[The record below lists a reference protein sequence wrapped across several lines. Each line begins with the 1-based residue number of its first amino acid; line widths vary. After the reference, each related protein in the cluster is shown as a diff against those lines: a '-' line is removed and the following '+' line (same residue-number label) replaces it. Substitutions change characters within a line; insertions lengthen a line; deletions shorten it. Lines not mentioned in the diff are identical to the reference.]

1 MGSEPRYVCRV
12 DSKWNLSSWDAD
24 YEAREP
30 GQVKAINCDEALL
43 AVKGC
48 LQSCGGK
55 AFRHRLEDIHWRTHR
70 VFSQFRVHSKY
81 HDCMQEAKILHLLKK
96 EMNTSFQS
104 QMPEMD
110 TLKLGASQ
118 QGD

>member
-1 MGSEPRYVCRV
+1 
-12 DSKWNLSSWDAD
+12 
-24 YEAREP
+24 
-30 GQVKAINCDEALL
+30 
-43 AVKGC
+43 
-48 LQSCGGK
+48 
-55 AFRHRLEDIHWRTHR
+55 

>member
-1 MGSEPRYVCRV
+1 MSAESTASETCQVGMLTMKHKIC
-12 DSKWNLSSWDAD
+12 
-24 YEAREP
+24 REP

-55 AFRHRLEDIHWRTHR
+55 TFRHRLEDIHWRTHR